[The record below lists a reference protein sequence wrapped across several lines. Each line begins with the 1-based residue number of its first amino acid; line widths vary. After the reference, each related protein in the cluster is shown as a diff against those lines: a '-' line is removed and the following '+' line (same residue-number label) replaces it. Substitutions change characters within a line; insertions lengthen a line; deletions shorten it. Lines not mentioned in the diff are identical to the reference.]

1 MADIDIT
8 FNYQQ
13 VQRTLDNLIKRI
25 ENTGP
30 AMREVADV
38 LADASERAFRDEA
51 DPETGALWDPLS
63 AVTIALRPQ
72 RAGGKILLDSGIMA
86 ASILTDYGD
95 DFAAIGTNHPAAP
108 THFFGARQGEYGK
121 TARGGPIPWG
131 DIPARRFMGVGPTD
145 EEDILDIASR
155 HLVGGFE

>member
-1 MADIDIT
+1 MADIDISM
-8 FNYQQ
+8 NYQA
-13 VQRTLDNLIKRI
+13 VQKTLNDLLKRV
-25 ENTGP
+25 ENTEP
-30 AMREVADV
+30 AMQEIAGV

-72 RAGGKILLDSGIMA
+72 RQGGKILQASGIMA
-86 ASILTDYGD
+86 ASIVTDYGD

-108 THFFGARQGEYGK
+108 THFFGARQGEYGR
-121 TARGGPIPWG
+121 TSRGGPIPWG
-131 DIPARRFMGVGPTD
+131 DIPARPFLGIGPTD

-155 HLVGGFE
+155 YLGAGFE

>member
-1 MADIDIT
+1 MADIDISM
-8 FNYQQ
+8 NYQV
-13 VQRTLDNLIKRI
+13 VQKTLNDLLKRV
-25 ENTGP
+25 ENTEP
-30 AMREVADV
+30 AMQEIADV

-63 AVTIALRPQ
+63 AVTLALRPR
-72 RAGGKILLDSGIMA
+72 RAGGKILQDSGIMA
-86 ASILTDYGD
+86 ASIVTDYGR

-131 DIPARRFMGVGPTD
+131 DIPARRFMGIGPTD

-155 HLVGGFE
+155 FLDGAFG